1 MRTGL
6 LLLAATISGCAT
18 LGVVRG
24 VTELPQLVTVELVE
38 HDSEMFT
45 VNVSNCS
52 QLPIVVNRDAI
63 KMATPAGVRRRIPG
77 GATSVY
83 VIPPGAEHIVRV
95 RFVGGGLQKGQQVEL
110 QLGDAIFATDGTQLH
125 VPSLVLVQN

>member
-1 MRTGL
+1 
-6 LLLAATISGCAT
+6 
-18 LGVVRG
+18 
-24 VTELPQLVTVELVE
+24 
-38 HDSEMFT
+38 MFT

-63 KMATPAGVRRRIPG
+63 KMVTPAGVRSRIPG
-77 GATSVY
+77 GAASAY
-83 VIPPGAEHIVRV
+83 VIPPRAAHIVRV

-110 QLGDAIFATDGTQLH
+110 QLGDAIVATDGTQLH